1 MFQREL
7 PSACDEELAKTIIIS
22 KKLKV
27 FAELMFCLMQM
38 FLFFLDKD
46 LFPRSDSGLDN
57 MCKEQDFT
65 VDCNALC

>member
-1 MFQREL
+1 
-7 PSACDEELAKTIIIS
+7 
-22 KKLKV
+22 
-27 FAELMFCLMQM
+27 MFCLMQM